1 MRKRGA
7 KDETKS
13 KSELQCDMLINTKG
27 LTKVYKMGNIEVHA
41 LRGIDLQIEE
51 GEYIAI
57 TGPSGSGKSTLMH
70 ILGCLDTPSSGTY
83 LFRDREVQNLS
94 EDELANIRNQEVG
107 FVFQTFNLLPR
118 LKAYENVEL
127 PLIYSNTKAS
137 VSEDRAFKVLEKVGL
152 QERIN
157 HRPTELSGGE
167 CQRVA
172 IARALITNPKVIFA
186 DEPTG
191 NLDTKTGNEI
201 MELFSSLHK
210 EGRTL
215 IVVTHDPE
223 VSSYTNRIIKIRD
236 GILT

>member
-1 MRKRGA
+1 
-7 KDETKS
+7 
-13 KSELQCDMLINTKG
+13 MLINTKG